1 MKLKAICYL
10 FFTVF
15 LCNFS
20 VAAQEGNC
28 RASKDLPNLGC
39 VNANLYRGAQP
50 TAEGIKELA
59 RRGVKTIINLRDADK
74 NSRFE
79 AEQARQAGIKF
90 INVPL
95 GNWFAPKDAKIAE
108 IMSLLDNAENQPF
121 FVHCQHGADRTGTVI
136 AAYRISH
143 DGWTLKQVKT
153 EAKSHNFGWWQ
164 IWMNGYIINF
174 YKDFQKRKNQTP
186 KATDGILDS

>member
-1 MKLKAICYL
+1 MKTPTLYFSLVLIFL
-10 FFTVF
+10 FSF
-15 LCNFS
+15 
-20 VAAQEGNC
+20 EC
-28 RASKDLPNLGC
+28 RAQNCQASLDLPNFGC
-39 VNANLYRGAQP
+39 VNANVYRGAQP

-59 RRGVKTIINLRDADK
+59 RRGVKTIINLRDADE

-79 AEQARQAGIKF
+79 AEQARNSGIKF
-90 INVPL
+90 VNVPL

-108 IMSLLDNAENQPF
+108 IMSLLDNAENQPV
-121 FVHCQHGADRTGTVI
+121 FVHCQRGADRTGTVI
-136 AAYRISH
+136 AAYHISH

-153 EAKSHNFGWWQ
+153 EAKSYDFGWWQ
-164 IWMNGYIINF
+164 IWMNGYIKDF